1 MCVVTPSGAGGERE
15 QGESFKKMTTH
26 LSTKARSHPFRGRGW
41 ALAMRIIQKN
51 DNIFLTPG
59 RLSKIPAGCKN
70 NIFGILIL
78 KSPNF
83 IVPNEN

>member
-41 ALAMRIIQKN
+41 ARAMRIIQKN
-51 DNIFLTPG
+51 DNI
-59 RLSKIPAGCKN
+59 LS
-70 NIFGILIL
+70 ILIL
-78 KSPNF
+78 KSPTF
-83 IVPNEN
+83 KVPNENYNQLAKNMI